1 MFTTKPAPKTEIDD
15 ALTKAL
21 AELEVIDISD
31 EKYGPALDRVVKLH
45 KMKQE
50 SLPKRVSPD
59 TKALVGANLV
69 GIVMILSHEHAH
81 VITSKALAFVLKPR

>member
-1 MFTTKPAPKTEIDD
+1 MFTKTPAPKTELDD

-21 AELEVIDISD
+21 AELEVIDVTN
-31 EKYGPALDRVVKLH
+31 ENYGPALDRIVKLH

-50 SLPKRVSPD
+50 SLPNRVSPD
-59 TKALVGANLV
+59 TWALVGANLA

-81 VITSKALAFVLKPR
+81 VITSKALSFVLKPR